1 MPIKE
6 QQNDQGAGKY
16 KLDESPCI
24 RYCVMKS
31 MIALIFMFVAAC
43 QSTSEITRND
53 KLNLYNDALCQIID
67 ENYFQFCVDFDV
79 TSTLRK
85 NLISGDIDSSRYLVI
100 VDSLKSAR
108 RGTLPKCVLDYS
120 NEFQI
125 FTPARVLDSTIKMS
139 IAVSLETS
147 FVNDYFDGSIDAI
160 IDTLSQT
167 AELQIRDLLV
177 DYLEIVPY
185 ARKPYRPFGD
195 GIGVISLSKVLF
207 DATGRRAILFYEFNC
222 GPRCGSGKIVFLERS
237 MDKWNIVGQ
246 KRVWDN

>member
-1 MPIKE
+1 M
-6 QQNDQGAGKY
+6 
-16 KLDESPCI
+16 
-24 RYCVMKS
+24 
-31 MIALIFMFVAAC
+31 
-43 QSTSEITRND
+43 
-53 KLNLYNDALCQIID
+53 D
-67 ENYFQFCVDFDV
+67 ENYFKFCVDFDV
-79 TSTLRK
+79 TSRLRK
-85 NLISGDIDSSRYLVI
+85 NLISGNIDSNRYLVI

-125 FTPARVLDSTIKMS
+125 FTPARVLDSAIKMS
-139 IAVSLETS
+139 IAASLRTS
-147 FVNDYFDGSIDAI
+147 FVDDHFDGSIDTI

-167 AELQIRDLLV
+167 AELQTGDLLV

-195 GIGVISLSKVLF
+195 GIGVISLSKVFF

-237 MDKWNIVGQ
+237 MNRWSIIGQ
-246 KRVWDN
+246 KKIWDS

>member
-1 MPIKE
+1 
-6 QQNDQGAGKY
+6 
-16 KLDESPCI
+16 
-24 RYCVMKS
+24 MKS
-31 MIALIFMFVAAC
+31 MIALIFLFVVAC
-43 QSTSEITRND
+43 QSTSEVTRND
-53 KLNLYNDALCQIID
+53 KLNLYNDALRQIMD
-67 ENYFQFCVDFDV
+67 ENYFKFCVDFDV
-79 TSTLRK
+79 TSRLRK
-85 NLISGDIDSSRYLVI
+85 NLISGNIDSNRYLVI

-125 FTPARVLDSTIKMS
+125 FTPARVLDSAIKMS
-139 IAVSLETS
+139 IAASLRTS
-147 FVNDYFDGSIDAI
+147 FVDDHFDGSIDTI

-167 AELQIRDLLV
+167 AELQTGDLLV

-195 GIGVISLSKVLF
+195 GIGVISLSKVFF

-237 MDKWNIVGQ
+237 MNRWSIIGQ
-246 KRVWDN
+246 KKIWDS